1 MTKAQELITIRNL
14 SYSYDGKQKILSN
27 ISLEVYEKDYLVI
40 MGPNGGGKTTL
51 LKCMLGLL
59 KPDKGKVVYHD
70 IRRKNFGYVPQFT
83 TFDKQMPIRVYDF
96 IESGLIS
103 QYHPLH
109 KKKLPAQTRRVEK
122 EIAHFHLE
130 PIAYAAISELSGG
143 QLQRA
148 LLARALVQDPRILF
162 LDEPT
167 TFIDSE
173 SRSNLSATLSNLNK
187 DIAIV
192 MITHDTSAID
202 DHVKNIACVNRMLY
216 YHGKDERLAES
227 LEKVYGCPVEL
238 IAHGLPHRVLKEH
251 Q

>member
-1 MTKAQELITIRNL
+1 MPNPKLITVDKL
-14 SYSYDGKQKILSN
+14 SYSYDGRHKILSGV
-27 ISLEVYEKDYLVI
+27 SFPLYEQDYLVI

-51 LKCMLGLL
+51 LKCMLGLI
-59 KPDKGKVVYHD
+59 KPDSGSVIYHGVKRTD
-70 IRRKNFGYVPQFT
+70 FGYVPQFT
-83 TFDKQMPIRVYDF
+83 TFDRQMPMRVYDF

-103 QYHPLH
+103 NYHPL
-109 KKKLPAQTRRVEK
+109 KSRIPDKEGRVE
-122 EIAHFHLE
+122 EQISHFQLE
-130 PIAYAAISELSGG
+130 PIAYAAISEISGG

-148 LLARALVQDPRILF
+148 LLARALVREPRILF

-173 SRSNLSATLSNLNK
+173 SRGNLSAMLAELNTN
-187 DIAIV
+187 IAIV

-202 DHVKNIACVNRMLY
+202 DHVKNIACINRQLY
-216 YHGKDERLAES
+216 YHSRDEYLSES

-251 Q
+251 K

>member
-1 MTKAQELITIRNL
+1 MTEDKALITVRKL
-14 SYSYDGKQKILSN
+14 SYSYDGKQNILSN
-27 ISLEVYEKDYLVI
+27 VSLEVRDQDYLVI

-59 KPDKGKVVYHD
+59 KPDKGSVRYHGIKSTD
-70 IRRKNFGYVPQFT
+70 FGYVPQFT
-83 TFDKQMPIRVYDF
+83 TFDRQMPIRVYDF

-103 QYHPLH
+103 KYHPL
-109 KKKLPAQTRRVEK
+109 KNRVPDKTGRVEK
-122 EIAHFHLE
+122 QIAHFHLE
-130 PIAYAAISELSGG
+130 PIAYAAISEISGG

-148 LLARALVQDPRILF
+148 LLARALVKDPHILF

-173 SRSNLSATLSNLNK
+173 SRGNLSATLHKLNQQ
-187 DIAIV
+187 IAIV

-202 DHVKNIACVNRMLY
+202 DHVKNIACINRSLY
-216 YHGKDERLAES
+216 YHGRDEHLAES
-227 LEKVYGCPVEL
+227 LEKVYGCPIEL